1 MLKRVF
7 YLVLGV
13 SFLAIAGI
21 GNHIYLR
28 GVLSPPYDPKAMTL
42 NYERVGDGATKIV
55 LLHGLTGSLTYWKKG
70 LEYVPDSYSLLL
82 IDLLGFGDSPKPNGK
97 YDLDEHLG
105 ALEKVLEIEGFDSGD
120 TFVVGHSLGAILAMG
135 LIGEHSDWFE
145 GLVVIGLPIFADEE
159 EIKDTIAKISLWDGL
174 SVDSTYQFVCYFHPL
189 YMTEWFRPESVP
201 KDIFNEAKKHTWVS
215 YYRTLDEVVVNSD
228 LRKLALKIQGKK
240 ILLIHGELDA
250 TAPVENV
257 AALLPVFTNAIFA
270 RLAGEGHQVYLS
282 DPEKIWALIGDFAA
296 PESRNVDDMAE
307 NLL

>member
-1 MLKRVF
+1 
-7 YLVLGV
+7 
-13 SFLAIAGI
+13 
-21 GNHIYLR
+21 
-28 GVLSPPYDPKAMTL
+28 MTL